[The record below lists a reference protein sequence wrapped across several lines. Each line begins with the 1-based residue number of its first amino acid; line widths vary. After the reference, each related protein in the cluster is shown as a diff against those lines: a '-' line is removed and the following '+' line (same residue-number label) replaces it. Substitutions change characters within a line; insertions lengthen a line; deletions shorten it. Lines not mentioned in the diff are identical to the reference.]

1 MKNLILL
8 LGILSLVLFSACE
21 KEEPLSPEAEAMKQL
36 ISNEINSIEDLM
48 HFKVYNS
55 QLESIFQGWNSDDEE
70 GLTFIEIDL
79 GDKSMHT
86 THRVFDE
93 EMEEWGETSI
103 DLPFEDIDDYL
114 LQNNRLVDAATGEI
128 LRVGNNLV
136 VYMK

>member
-1 MKNLILL
+1 MILY
-8 LGILSLVLFSACE
+8 LGILSLILCSAGE

-48 HFKVYNS
+48 HFKVYNA
-55 QLESIFQGWNSDDEE
+55 QLESIFQGWNSDNEE
-70 GLTFIEIDL
+70 GLTFIDIDL

-93 EMEEWGETSI
+93 KIEEWGETAI
-103 DLPFEDIDDYL
+103 DLLYEDIDDYL
-114 LQNNRLVDAATGEI
+114 LQNNRLVDGASGTI

>member
-8 LGILSLVLFSACE
+8 LGILSLILFSACE
-21 KEEPLSPEAEAMKQL
+21 KEQPLSPEAEAMKQL

-48 HFKVYNS
+48 HFKVYNA
-55 QLESIFQGWNSDDEE
+55 QQESIFQGWNSDDAD

-79 GDKSMHT
+79 GDKSMHS
-86 THRVFDE
+86 THKLFDE
-93 EMEEWGETSI
+93 EIEEWGETSI
-103 DLPFEDIDDYL
+103 DLPYEDIDDYL
-114 LQNNRLVDAATGEI
+114 VQNNRLVDAATGEI